1 MFPSPAPDTCW
12 LYLVRHGAT
21 THNLSQPPI
30 LQGRTVNL
38 GLSET
43 GRTQASAV
51 AQFLEAAPLS
61 AVYCSDLE
69 RACETAEKIAAPHR
83 LSVIRRSDLCEVDV
97 GRWENR
103 SWGEIETSEPE
114 AYRLFHEDAG
124 IHGYGGGENLSQVLD
139 RVRPVFD
146 EILTQNVGRCVAV
159 VGHNVVNRTW
169 LSYIL
174 GMPLANA
181 RRILQDNCCLNVV
194 RYCRGEAV
202 VWTLNAMFHLR
213 SEP

>member
-12 LYLVRHGAT
+12 LYLIRHGAT

-43 GRTQASAV
+43 GLIQAAAV
-51 AQFLEAAPLS
+51 ARFLEAARLS
-61 AVYCSDLE
+61 AIYCSDLK
-69 RACETAEKIAAPHR
+69 RACETAELIAAPHG
-83 LSVIRRSDLCEVDV
+83 LSITCRSELCEVDV

-103 SWGEIETSEPE
+103 SWGDIETSEPE

-124 IHGYGGGENLSQVLD
+124 IHGYGGGENLAQVLD

-146 EILTQNVGRCVAV
+146 ELLTQHLGRCVAV

-169 LSYIL
+169 LAHIL

-202 VWTLNAMFHLR
+202 VWTLNSTFHLKC
-213 SEP
+213 